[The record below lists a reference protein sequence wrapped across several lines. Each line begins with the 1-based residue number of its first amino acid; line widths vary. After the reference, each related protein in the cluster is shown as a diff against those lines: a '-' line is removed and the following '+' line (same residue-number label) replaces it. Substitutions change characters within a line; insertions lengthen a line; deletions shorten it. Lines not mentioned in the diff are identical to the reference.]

1 MKIIGTSGSKTLNI
15 IPRQFLNGTVDAF
28 LTNESTGKKL
38 KNTIT
43 ATTVGNY
50 MTFAVNF
57 GVDAALTEG
66 GFYTLE
72 VTISPAGATIYKDKV
87 FCTDQTIN
95 QANNNYYSVNSGE
108 YTTEDS
114 FDNDYIIL

>member
-1 MKIIGTSGSKTLNI
+1 MNIIEPNGSKTLKI
-15 IPRQFLNGTVDAF
+15 IPRQFVNGEVDAF

-50 MTFAVNF
+50 MSFTVNF

-66 GFYTLE
+66 DFYTLE
-72 VTISPAGATIYKDKV
+72 VTISPRGATLYKDKV
-87 FCTDQTIN
+87 FCVDQTIN
-95 QANNNYYSVNSGE
+95 QASNEYYSVNTGE
-108 YTTEDS
+108 YTTENS